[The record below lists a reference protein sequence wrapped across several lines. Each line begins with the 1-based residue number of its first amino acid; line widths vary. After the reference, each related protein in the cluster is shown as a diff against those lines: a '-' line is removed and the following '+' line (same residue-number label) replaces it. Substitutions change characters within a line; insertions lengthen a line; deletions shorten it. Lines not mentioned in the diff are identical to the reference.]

1 MSKEFD
7 PSANW
12 IPAQLKKPVRE
23 ALDAGWKPGK
33 DRIKAGGWFLYSPKG
48 SEKFYIPNTCKDPDT
63 VAKKLRALI
72 SKAYLSEPNA
82 FEPTMPPEAA
92 ALLQDW
98 SESAIMSGAV
108 IIPGPIPHIRCPVC
122 DLEYEGWEAFANH
135 QGECGEAAIA
145 AAEKSSPEKERA
157 RVVALR
163 TEGKTYSE
171 IVEMVDLPQHE
182 VAALVASLNG
192 GLPPKKPKPVLP
204 KGGGAV
210 RPAEGVL
217 QSATDS
223 TESVHS
229 GTISTKEEAPLATE
243 STTPTP
249 KPGTKQES
257 EATPKPRK
265 GGYKWTQV
273 NGRGNPLHEIV
284 YEAVRM
290 NRRFNAETDSK
301 YAKRLADY
309 IEGEGLLGKLPNAD
323 PDVQAAYV
331 LGQIKELLGLGQPQE
346 PEEDPEV
353 IKQLQV
359 QVAEKD
365 AEIANLTK
373 KVGEYTDFFLAMS
386 EMAPKEKDK

>member
-1 MSKEFD
+1 MSRVFD

-33 DRIKAGGWFLYSPKG
+33 DRIKAGGWFIYSPKG
-48 SEKFYIPNTCKDPDT
+48 SEKFYVPSACKDPDT

-82 FEPTMPPEAA
+82 FEPNPPAGA
-92 ALLQDW
+92 VDQLVALSD
-98 SESAIMSGAV
+98 SAIMKGAV
-108 IIPGPIPHIRCPVC
+108 IVPGPVPHIRCPIC

-135 QGECGEAAIA
+135 QDECAKAVKA
-145 AAEKSSPEKERA
+145 STEKERA

-163 TEGKTYSE
+163 AEGKTYSE
-171 IVEMVDLPQHE
+171 IAEMVSLPRHE
-182 VAALVASLNG
+182 VAAIVAALNG
-192 GLPPKKPKPVLP
+192 GLPAKRSKAVPKE
-204 KGGGAV
+204 GGGAD
-210 RPAEGVL
+210 RPSEGVP

-223 TESVHS
+223 TEPVHS
-229 GTISTKEEAPLATE
+229 GTISTKEETPLATE

-249 KPGTKQES
+249 KPGPKQELKP
-257 EATPKPRK
+257 EAKPRK

-273 NGRGNPLHEIV
+273 NGRGNPLHEIM

-309 IEGEGLLGKLPNAD
+309 IEGEGLLGKLPDAD
-323 PDVQAAYV
+323 PDVQAAFV
-331 LGQIKELLGLGQPQE
+331 LGQVKELLGVGEVLPS
-346 PEEDPEV
+346 EEDAET

-359 QVAEKD
+359 SVAEKD
-365 AEIANLTK
+365 VHIASLTK
-373 KVGEYTDFFLAMS
+373 KVGEFSDFFSAMS
-386 EMAPKEKDK
+386 EMAPKEGSK